1 LFCCQFNE
9 LTLLAINIGPR
20 SSCAMNNKITVPV
33 DTIYDMMQICKN
45 NSIQGSKL
53 ASCKIVYTP
62 HANLKKN
69 FEMDSGTVTY
79 HNSKLQRYGRCDKDR
94 PCIKR
99 LEKTKS
105 QDITIDFY
113 EEFQE
118 HQKNMVQRKKQER
131 NRPSVDESDLY
142 DPMLDD
148 LKSIKHK
155 TTRQGDALSGLDHA
169 LEELSFAKATTD
181 TIPKHGDDDDDDE
194 DTSLRISTDPIWMQE
209 DKRRRSETDDNV
221 IFLCERGYT
230 LDQAQQALI
239 QHPSKLGALKALFFP
254 PDTTATTDS
263 SGSNDEERQMVRQE
277 EKEVLQ
283 AIFGEDDPTVKFQEG
298 DDNLDSVF
306 PITSYEPPG
315 RYELPPP
322 LRMEVY
328 ASNTKYPNEAPI
340 LAMKG
345 GGLCEALLHRLTRL
359 LQAEA
364 LTRATEEPGDPQI
377 FNLLQFVGEQVEEL
391 VEEERVELANKE
403 KERRAI
409 LAQATKEADAEK
421 ALQDGPSKTVFKSD
435 GERRA
440 YAKSILSAGGG
451 LGVGEGMPEESKK
464 EKKHYATG
472 VTDQS
477 LIEDMFG

>member
-1 LFCCQFNE
+1 
-9 LTLLAINIGPR
+9 
-20 SSCAMNNKITVPV
+20 V

-53 ASCKIVYTP
+53 ASCKIVHTP
-62 HANLKKN
+62 HANLKKS

-79 HNSKLQRYGRCDKDR
+79 HNTKLCRYGRCDKDR
-94 PCIKR
+94 PSIKK

-105 QDITIDFY
+105 QDIIVDFY
-113 EEFQE
+113 EEFQQ
-118 HQKNMVQRKKQER
+118 HQRNMVQRKKQER
-131 NRPSVDESDLY
+131 NRSSMDESDLY

-155 TTRQGDALSGLDHA
+155 TTRQGDQLSGLDAA

-181 TIPKHGDDDDDDE
+181 TIPKQDDDDDEE

-209 DKRRRSETDDNV
+209 DKLRRSETDDNA

-254 PDTTATTDS
+254 PDTATTYS
-263 SGSNDEERQMVRQE
+263 SGINGEERQMALQE

-306 PITSYEPPG
+306 PITSYEPPE

-322 LRMEVY
+322 LLMEVY
-328 ASNTKYPNEAPI
+328 ARNTNYPNEPPI
-340 LAMKG
+340 LAVKG
-345 GGLCEALLHRLTRL
+345 GGLCEALLHSLTRL

-364 LTRATEEPGDPQI
+364 QTRATEEPGDPQI
-377 FNLLQFVGEQVEEL
+377 FNLLQFVGEQVEVL
-391 VEEERVELANKE
+391 VEEERVELKSKE
-403 KERRAI
+403 QERRAKQ
-409 LAQATKEADAEK
+409 AQAAKETVAEK
-421 ALQDGPSKTVFKSD
+421 AIQDGPSKTVFKSD
-435 GERRA
+435 AERRA
-440 YAKSILSAGGG
+440 YAKSIVAAGSG
-451 LGVGEGMPEESKK
+451 LGVGDGMPKQSKE

-472 VTDQS
+472 VTDRS
-477 LIEDMFG
+477 LIEDLFG